1 MDVQLVALSLKS
13 PGSNS
18 KVKIFCLDENLSQS
32 QLFVWIHLLTH
43 SEDPSETK
51 KLTRQCQITLIYQGC
66 PECNGGGGFMA
77 LSEPKQDLEGDF

>member
-13 PGSNS
+13 PGSNP

-32 QLFVWIHLLTH
+32 LLFVGIHLLTH
-43 SEDPSETK
+43 SEETK
-51 KLTRQCQITLIYQGC
+51 KLTRQCHITFIHQGC
-66 PECNGGGGFMA
+66 PEWGGGGGYMA